1 MTIDNNFK
9 SNKKNYILISLIF
22 ISTFLVAQ
30 NNDYGNVSKEELLQD
45 FNSIDSTASAAYLY
59 KYRKTYFN
67 YVSGVGFSLITDV
80 HERIKIYNKEGFE
93 YATQKIPLYKDGN
106 EIEDLNKLKAKTYN
120 LIDDKIEETPLKKDG
135 K

>member
-30 NNDYGNVSKEELLQD
+30 NNDYGKVSKEELLQD

-59 KYRKTYFN
+59 KYRKTYCRFQFN
-67 YVSGVGFSLITDV
+67 Y
-80 HERIKIYNKEGFE
+80 RC
-93 YATQKIPLYKDGN
+93 A
-106 EIEDLNKLKAKTYN
+106 
-120 LIDDKIEETPLKKDG
+120 
-135 K
+135 